1 MSGNSAND
9 NATTGTA
16 SDIMQQAEDL
26 NQNVYSN
33 LTDKLGNISTRLKSL
48 IQNNQTPNTELAQD
62 LSALNTSLTDATSS
76 IATIQNQNLGFLQDF
91 KDFAVQNQI
100 NQGITNNYSEKQ
112 FKDLQA
118 VNEIVNRDNQNK
130 KRMTEINRYYAQKNE
145 AMNGLMQHVLIGMA
159 VILLVII
166 LTKKEILPSE
176 IGQFIGWGIFIYL
189 CAIVAYKMYDIS
201 RRDNINFDEYDI
213 PFDPVARQKMADGS
227 LTDITRELGTE
238 LSGLAFSKNL
248 FGCVG
253 KDCCAIGTQ
262 YDTSLNQCVDKPS

>member
-1 MSGNSAND
+1 MSGNSD
-9 NATTGTA
+9 NTTTA
-16 SDIMQQAEDL
+16 RDFMQQAENL
-26 NQNVYSN
+26 NEDVYSD
-33 LTDKLGNISTRLKSL
+33 LTEKLGNISTTLKSL
-48 IQNNQTPNTELAQD
+48 IVNNQTPSENLRSH
-62 LSALNTSLTDATSS
+62 LSSLDTSLNDATSS
-76 IATIQNQNLGFLQDF
+76 IGTIQDQNLRFLKYF
-91 KDFAVQNQI
+91 KDFSVQNQI
-100 NQGITNNYSEKQ
+100 NQEIANNYSEKQ
-112 FKDLQA
+112 FNELQA

-130 KRMTEINRYYAQKNE
+130 MRMTEINRYYAQKNE

-166 LTKKEILPSE
+166 LTKKEILPSG

-213 PFDPVARQKMADGS
+213 PFDSAARQKMADGS

-262 YDTSLNQCVDKPS
+262 YDTILNQCVDKPS

>member
-1 MSGNSAND
+1 MSGNSD
-9 NATTGTA
+9 NAATA
-16 SDIMQQAEDL
+16 SDIMQQADDL
-26 NQNVYSN
+26 NQNVYSD
-33 LTDKLGNISTRLKSL
+33 LTNKFDNISTKLQSL
-48 IQNNQTPNTELAQD
+48 INNNELNSPALAQD

-76 IATIQNQNLGFLQDF
+76 IGMIQRQNLEFLQDF

-100 NQGITNNYSEKQ
+100 NQGITNKYSEKQ
-112 FKDLQA
+112 FNELKA
-118 VNEIVNRDNQNK
+118 VNEIVHRDNQNK
-130 KRMTEINRYYAQKNE
+130 IRMTEINRYYAQKNE

-166 LTKKEILPSE
+166 LTKKEIISSYM
-176 IGQFIGWGIFIYL
+176 GQYIGWGIFIYL
-189 CAIVAYKMYDIS
+189 CSIVAYKMYDIS

-213 PFDPVARQKMADGS
+213 PFDPDARQKMADGS

-253 KDCCAIGTQ
+253 KDCCATGTQ
-262 YDTSLNQCVDKPS
+262 YDTSLNQCIDTSS

>member
-1 MSGNSAND
+1 MTGNSD
-9 NATTGTA
+9 NTTTA
-16 SDIMQQAEDL
+16 SDIMQQAENL

-33 LTDKLGNISTRLKSL
+33 LTNKFSNISSTLQSL
-48 IQNNQTPNTELAQD
+48 ITDNEITDNPLVQD
-62 LSALNTSLTDATSS
+62 LSGLNTSLIDAKSS
-76 IATIQNQNLGFLQDF
+76 IEEIQTQNLGFLQDF

-100 NQGITNNYSEKQ
+100 NQGITNNYSKKQ
-112 FKDLQA
+112 FNELQA
-118 VNEIVNRDNQNK
+118 IDKIVNRDNQNK
-130 KRMTEINRYYAQKNE
+130 MRMTEINRYYAQKNE

-166 LTKKEILPSE
+166 LTKKEILPSG

-213 PFDPVARQKMADGS
+213 PFDSAARQKMADGS

-253 KDCCAIGTQ
+253 KDCCATGTQ